1 MKYVDGFCLRFDR
14 KAPRAKNR
22 LSLRS
27 KGDGTTFV

>member
-22 LSLRS
+22 LSFSYS
-27 KGDGTTFV
+27 KKR